1 MNASKRYKDID
12 MPYTCPETGR
22 IFEHA
27 RGLSIYIT
35 KTLKISQSDYYDK
48 YINHKDNSCFFC
60 GVKGKFISVTKGY
73 RNLCEKKECI
83 KSSFNS
89 SSFIH
94 PLLNLFVF
102 IDISLYV

>member
-48 YINHKDNSCFFC
+48 YINHKDNSCFFY
-60 GVKGKFISVTKGY
+60 FSTI
-73 RNLCEKKECI
+73 NI
-83 KSSFNS
+83 KSLHILKIN
-89 SSFIH
+89 
-94 PLLNLFVF
+94 LLK
-102 IDISLYV
+102 

>member
-35 KTLKISQSDYYDK
+35 KTLKISQSDYYNK

-73 RNLCEKKECI
+73 RNLCEKKNVL
-83 KSSFNS
+83 SHHL
-89 SSFIH
+89 IH
-94 PLLNLFVF
+94 ILLKG
-102 IDISLYV
+102 